1 MKIAFAASEVYPY
14 AKTGGLGDVIGT
26 LPIELSK
33 LGHEALVFLP
43 RYNTITIEDYNL
55 KLCDDI
61 GEIPIRIASN
71 IYKVQVYTTTL
82 PVSNVIVYFID
93 CPHYFCRFEIYTKDN
108 DEDERFILFSKSI
121 IETLQRLKYAPDV
134 IHCNDWHT
142 GLLPVLLKENYGWD
156 KLFHNTA
163 TVFTI
168 HNIAYQGIFTKD
180 TFRKAD
186 INPEHAA
193 PGEIGEYYGNIN
205 FLKTAIL
212 TSDIINTVS
221 ETYAKELLT
230 EEFGA
235 GMENFLKRREKDFFG
250 ILNGA
255 DYNIWNPGKDI
266 YIPNQYTSSDLSVK
280 LKNKTALL
288 KRVNLPQDKN
298 KPLIGIISR
307 LVEQKGFNLFEDSAE
322 QLMKLDALWV
332 VLGNGEPKYE
342 EMFSALVKKY
352 PEKISLYLGYYDELS
367 HLIEAGSDIFLM
379 PSRFEPCGL
388 NQIYSLKY
396 GTVPVVRKTGGLAD
410 TVEDWDE
417 SLSNEIQSGTGFS
430 FKDFSPQMLIDT
442 LQRAITYYKNKPTWK
457 KIQLNGMCKDYSW
470 KKSAEKYV
478 TLYDKALKKYVG

>member
-1 MKIAFAASEVYPY
+1 
-14 AKTGGLGDVIGT
+14 
-26 LPIELSK
+26 
-33 LGHEALVFLP
+33 
-43 RYNTITIEDYNL
+43 
-55 KLCDDI
+55 
-61 GEIPIRIASN
+61 
-71 IYKVQVYTTTL
+71 
-82 PVSNVIVYFID
+82 
-93 CPHYFCRFEIYTKDN
+93 
-108 DEDERFILFSKSI
+108 
-121 IETLQRLKYAPDV
+121 
-134 IHCNDWHT
+134 
-142 GLLPVLLKENYGWD
+142 
-156 KLFHNTA
+156 
-163 TVFTI
+163 
-168 HNIAYQGIFTKD
+168 
-180 TFRKAD
+180 
-186 INPEHAA
+186 
-193 PGEIGEYYGNIN
+193 
-205 FLKTAIL
+205 
-212 TSDIINTVS
+212 
-221 ETYAKELLT
+221 
-230 EEFGA
+230 
-235 GMENFLKRREKDFFG
+235 
-250 ILNGA
+250 
-255 DYNIWNPGKDI
+255 
-266 YIPNQYTSSDLSVK
+266 
-280 LKNKTALL
+280 
-288 KRVNLPQDKN
+288 VNLPQDKN